1 MSSVPGSND
10 AEDTMDHLTK
20 TQLEELGAQ
29 DTGGIHV
36 SLFMPTHRSGSG
48 TEADPLAWKNLLV
61 GVATALT
68 DKGLRKAEIDEL
80 LAPAWALHEDGRA
93 WQYMSEGL
101 AVFLRPGWH
110 REFRVP
116 VGLPELAAVGDHF
129 VISPLLP
136 VISGDG
142 GFLLLTISQRQIRL
156 LDGTRDRVTNMD
168 LGEIPVSL
176 RDVSAPREPR
186 AETMTRS
193 LSGGP
198 SGAAVFFGHGGT
210 DDDFKTDE
218 VRRFL
223 QLVGKG
229 LHDILAELDLPMVVV
244 GLDKMLGIYRE
255 VRTYP
260 HVVGDVRQNPDQLSD
275 EKLHAAAWPVIAEHL
290 STVKR
295 RAIEGL
301 AQLQGTG
308 RASTDAEEIGAA
320 AATGRVETLFVDPHC
335 WGRAAADS
343 PAIIELGQAAEYLSC
358 EQLDLAAVGTLAG
371 GGQVHTVEDAD
382 LPGGSQ
388 IAAVFRY

>member
-1 MSSVPGSND
+1 M
-10 AEDTMDHLTK
+10 TR
-20 TQLEELGAQ
+20 TQLEELSGHDQ
-29 DTGGIHV
+29 GGIYV
-36 SLFMPTHRSGSG
+36 SLYMPTHRSGSG
-48 TEADPLAWKNLLV
+48 MEADPLSWKNLV
-61 GVATALT
+61 AGVTSALT
-68 DKGLRKAEIDEL
+68 DKGLRKPEIDEL

-116 VGLPELAAVGDHF
+116 VHVPELATVGDRF
-129 VISPLLP
+129 IISPLLP

-156 LDGTRDRVTNMD
+156 LEGTRDRVSNMD

-176 RDVSAPREPR
+176 RDVSEPREPR
-186 AETMTRS
+186 SGTVARS

-244 GLDKMLGIYRE
+244 GLEKMLGIYRE

-260 HVVGDVRQNPDQLSD
+260 HVVGAVRQNPDQLSD
-275 EKLHAAAWPVIAEHL
+275 EKLHAAAWPVIEEHL
-290 STVKR
+290 GGLKR
-295 RAIEGL
+295 RAIDGFG
-301 AQLQGTG
+301 QLQGTG
-308 RASTDAEEIGAA
+308 RASMDGEVIGQAA
-320 AATGRVETLFVDPHC
+320 VDGRVETLFLDPCC
-335 WGRAAADS
+335 WQRIGADS
-343 PAIIELGQAAEYLSC
+343 PAVISLGQDTEYLSC
-358 EQLDLAAVGTLAG
+358 EQLDLAAVGTLSG
-371 GGQVHTVEDAD
+371 GGQVHTVDDGD
-382 LPGGSQ
+382 LPGGGPV
-388 IAAVFRY
+388 AAVFRY